1 MEKWICKS
9 FVVCAKEKSGFCPV
23 DSAEPM
29 VGYWEYKWIIFRK
42 TISLDV

>member
-9 FVVCAKEKSGFCPV
+9 FVVCAKKKSGFCPV

-29 VGYWEYKWIIFRK
+29 VGGWEYKWIIF
-42 TISLDV
+42 